1 MIIVAIVLVVVAAI
15 YLFLLGGR
23 TGNKKLAQLRPWRYA
38 HRGLHGSGVPENS
51 MEAFRLALE
60 AGYGI
65 ELDVHLLADGNLG
78 VMHDSALTRTTGESG
93 KMEELTTARL
103 SQIHLEGTEQT
114 IPEFREVLEL
124 FAGKAPMI
132 IELKTDGGNYAQITE
147 TLCRMLE
154 GYPGLYCV
162 ESFDPRC
169 IRWLRKNRPDIV
181 RGQLSEN
188 FLRSDGANVNFA
200 LRFAMTF
207 LLSNGLTRP
216 DFVAYRFAHRN
227 HVSVWL
233 CRKLFRVQGVSWTIR
248 TQEEFDI
255 ALREGWIPIF
265 EGFRPEL

>member
-1 MIIVAIVLVVVAAI
+1 MMIALIVLAVVASI

-23 TGNKKLAQLRPWRYA
+23 TGKKELEQLRKWRYA
-38 HRGLHGSGVPENS
+38 HRGFHGNGVPENS

-78 VMHDSALTRTTGESG
+78 VMHDSALLRTTGEPG
-93 KMEELTTARL
+93 KIEALTTDRL
-103 SQIHLEGTEQT
+103 SRIRLEGTEQT
-114 IPEFREVLEL
+114 IPEFRQVLEL

-132 IELKTDGGNYAQITE
+132 IELKTDGGNYARLTE

-154 GYPGLYCV
+154 GYSGPYCV

-188 FLRSDGANVNFA
+188 FLRSDGSGVNWP

-248 TQEEFDI
+248 TPEEFDT
-255 ALREGWIPIF
+255 ACREGWIPIF
-265 EGFRPEL
+265 EGFRPK